1 MELLKKIFPYSF
13 GAKDITG
20 LIIKI
25 IVYIVASA
33 VLGFVVGLIP
43 FVGGLIGSLI
53 SLYSTVGLILAF
65 LDYLKVLK

>member
-1 MELLKKIFPYSF
+1 MELLKKVFPYSF

-53 SLYSTVGLILAF
+53 SLYSTVGLILAI

>member
-53 SLYSTVGLILAF
+53 SLYSTVGLILAI